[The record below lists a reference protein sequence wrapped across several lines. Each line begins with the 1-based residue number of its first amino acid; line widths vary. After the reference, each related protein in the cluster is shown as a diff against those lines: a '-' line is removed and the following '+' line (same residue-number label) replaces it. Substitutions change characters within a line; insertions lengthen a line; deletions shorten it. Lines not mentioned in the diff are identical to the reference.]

1 MCTFT
6 KCHCCC
12 YYRDGTR
19 HRPYLRPPR
28 RTALSSSDTSS
39 FPILTAQFF
48 ALTMAFR
55 QALLNDGL
63 CHMSSSGPAPTMA
76 AASFSRHRL
85 AGVMYRR
92 LQNTDNNAGKGSAL
106 DTAFAPASVRDRAAR
121 TLGRATNEGSCK
133 SALVDEVHRP
143 RIGAHD
149 VAKKRGHERGQACQP
164 P

>member
-1 MCTFT
+1 M
-6 KCHCCC
+6 
-12 YYRDGTR
+12 
-19 HRPYLRPPR
+19 
-28 RTALSSSDTSS
+28 SSSNTSS

-76 AASFSRHRL
+76 AASFSRHQL

-106 DTAFAPASVRDRAAR
+106 DTAFA
-121 TLGRATNEGSCK
+121 LGHG
-133 SALVDEVHRP
+133 LRP
-143 RIGAHD
+143 RLREGQGREDIGQ
-149 VAKKRGHERGQACQP
+149 GNQ
-164 P
+164 